1 MLQRATKF
9 IDGSYAFKI
18 IILSVLANI
27 GLNFFLADKQHLSL
41 NVPMTICN
49 FASQQRTS
57 VVVVFPVSL
66 QVVVVG
72 VAIDIDAAAVIDVV
86 VVYAAICREEADLE
100 FQSVPVKLEPQNSE
114 ALSEPSVLTGPSK
127 TRNYLG
133 RQTDGQTR
141 RQGMK
146 SWVRRSFKKSFSRSQ
161 ASKRGRSGSSFLS

>member
-1 MLQRATKF
+1 
-9 IDGSYAFKI
+9 
-18 IILSVLANI
+18 
-27 GLNFFLADKQHLSL
+27 
-41 NVPMTICN
+41 MTICN

-72 VAIDIDAAAVIDVV
+72 VAIDIDVAAVIDVVVV

-161 ASKRGRSGSSFLS
+161 ASKRGTSGSSFLS

>member
-18 IILSVLANI
+18 IIWSVLTNI

-49 FASQQRTS
+49 FARQTRTTI
-57 VVVVFPVSL
+57 VVVFPVAL

-146 SWVRRSFKKSFSRSQ
+146 SWVRRSFKKSLSRSQ
-161 ASKRGRSGSSFLS
+161 ASERGTSGSSFLS